1 MSIRAAKLFLV
12 CSHRDTFYIVEKC
25 CTRPECSAAAVEKKK
40 LCSAATAEDCN
51 TMPEYR
57 ILVVQYTV
65 GA

>member
-1 MSIRAAKLFLV
+1 MLYATGM
-12 CSHRDTFYIVEKC
+12 HR
-25 CTRPECSAAAVEKKK
+25 AAAVEKKK